1 MRGLPGK
8 VIVLAGGAGG
18 IGTATCTRLA
28 EEGATVVVGDIDQG
42 AAEAIASGITAA
54 GGRAVGTGV
63 DVRDEESVAR
73 LYGLAV
79 DAFGGVDGTHIN
91 AADLRPEV
99 IFSDTDAG
107 DVDLGVFDHTLDVDL
122 RGHLLCA
129 RAAIPVLLARGGGA
143 IVHTSSAAAFM
154 GDRTRPSYAIAKSGI
169 NALVRHMAA
178 RWGKEGI
185 RANAVAPGVV
195 ITPTVAARG
204 VSDFQ
209 REALKRTPSPR
220 LGRPGDI
227 AAMVAFLLSDD
238 GEWVNGQVVSVDG
251 GSTKRG

>member
-1 MRGLPGK
+1 VRGLSGK

-28 EEGATVVVGDIDQG
+28 EEGATVVVGDIDRA
-42 AAEAIASGITAA
+42 AAEGIASGIRAA
-54 GGRAVGTGV
+54 GGKAIGTGV
-63 DVRDEESVAR
+63 DVRDEEAVAQ

-79 DAFGGVDGTHIN
+79 DNFGGVDGTHIN
-91 AADLRPEV
+91 AADLRVEV
-99 IFSDTDAG
+99 IFSDTDAT
-107 DVDLGVFDHTLDVDL
+107 DVDLGIFDLTLDVDL

-129 RAAIPVLLARGGGA
+129 RAALPLLLARGGGA

-154 GDRTRPSYAIAKSGI
+154 GDGTRPSYAMAKSGI

-178 RWGKEGI
+178 RWGKDGI

-195 ITPTVAARG
+195 ITPSVETRG
-204 VSDFQ
+204 VSDFLA
-209 REALKRTPSPR
+209 EALKRTPSPR

-227 AAMVAFLLSDD
+227 AGMVAFLLSDD

-251 GSTKRG
+251 GLTKR